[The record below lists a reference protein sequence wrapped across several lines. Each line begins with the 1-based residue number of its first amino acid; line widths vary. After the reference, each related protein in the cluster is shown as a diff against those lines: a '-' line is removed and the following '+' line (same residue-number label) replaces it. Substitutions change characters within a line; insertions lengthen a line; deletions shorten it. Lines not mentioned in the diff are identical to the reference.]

1 MITTPVVVDIR
12 RGAIADLADLLAD
25 QRISAGGRVAVAVG
39 PRSGGQ
45 LTESVRPTL
54 READFYTVEGGT
66 VDAAL
71 RLAGQVRGRS
81 YDAIVGVGGGK
92 VLDVTKFA
100 AARLGLPMVAVATNL
115 AHDGIGSP
123 VSILDN
129 DAGRGSYGV
138 PAPIAVIVDLDVVRQ
153 APARSV
159 RAGIGEVL
167 SNLSAIADWE
177 LSRDLTGEPVDGL
190 AVTLA
195 RTAAEAVAHHPG
207 TLVDDD
213 FLRVLAEGLVLSGLA
228 MVVAGSTR
236 PCSGACH
243 EISHAIDLLY
253 PERAGAHGEQV
264 GLGAAF
270 ASTLWDDPES
280 RSRGTLIA
288 NCLVRHG
295 LPVTPAALGFSL
307 EEFTAAVVRAP
318 ETRPGRFTIL
328 EHRDLDK
335 DAVVAA
341 VRAFS
346 DRMNAAYATT
356 GTKDSNGPAGPQTEE
371 STPDT

>member
-1 MITTPVVVDIR
+1 MPLLARMITTPVVIDVR
-12 RGAIADLADLLAD
+12 RGAIADLGVLLAD
-25 QRISAGGRVAVAVG
+25 QRISTAGRVAVAVG
-39 PRSGGQ
+39 PRSGAVIA
-45 LTESVRPTL
+45 ESLRPHL
-54 READFYTVEGGT
+54 QEADFYTVDGGT

-71 RLAGQVRGRS
+71 ALAAQVRGQS
-81 YDAIVGVGGGK
+81 YDAIVGIGGGR
-92 VLDVTKFA
+92 VLDVTKYA
-100 AARLGLPMVAVATNL
+100 AARLGLPMVAVAANL

-138 PAPIAVIVDLDVVRQ
+138 PAPIAVVVDLDVVRR

-159 RAGIGEVL
+159 RAGIGEVA

-177 LSRDLTGEPVDGL
+177 LSHDLHGEPLDGL

-195 RTAAEAVAHHPG
+195 RTSAEAVVHHPG

-243 EISHAIDLLY
+243 EISHALDLLY
-253 PERAGAHGEQV
+253 PDRSGYHGEQV
-264 GLGAAF
+264 GLGAVF
-270 ASTLWDDPES
+270 VSGLWDDRDGEA
-280 RSRGTLIA
+280 RGSLLA
-288 NCLVRHG
+288 RCLVRHG
-295 LPVTPAALGFSL
+295 LPVTPAELGFSV
-307 EEFTAAVVRAP
+307 EEFAAAVVRAP
-318 ETRPGRFTIL
+318 DTRPGRFTVL

-335 DAVVAA
+335 DAVLAA
-341 VRAFS
+341 VRS
-346 DRMNAAYATT
+346 YVHTV
-356 GTKDSNGPAGPQTEE
+356 
-371 STPDT
+371 STR

>member
-1 MITTPVVVDIR
+1 MPILARMITTPVVIDIR
-12 RGAIADLADLLAD
+12 ENALAGLSDLLAD
-25 QRISAGGRVAVAVG
+25 QRISTGGRVALAVG
-39 PRSGGQ
+39 PRSGAR
-45 LTESVRPTL
+45 LAAELAPSL
-54 READFYTVEGGT
+54 RAADVYTVESGT

-71 RLAGQVRGRS
+71 TLATQARGTS
-81 YDAIVGVGGGK
+81 YDAIVGIGGGK

-138 PAPIAVIVDLDVVRQ
+138 PAPIAVVVDLAVVRQ
-153 APARSV
+153 APVRSV
-159 RAGIGEVL
+159 RAGIGEVV

-177 LSRDLTGEPVDGL
+177 LARDLRGEAYDGL

-195 RTAAEAVAHHPG
+195 RTAAEAVLHHPG
-207 TLVDDD
+207 TVDDD
-213 FLRVLAEGLVLSGLA
+213 SFLRVLAEGLVLSGLA
-228 MVVAGSTR
+228 MVVAGNSR

-253 PERAGAHGEQV
+253 PSRAGYHGEQV
-264 GLGAAF
+264 GVGAAF

-280 RSRGTLIA
+280 RARGRRIVE
-288 NCLVRHG
+288 CLARHG
-295 LPVTPAALGFSL
+295 LPVAPEHLGFTL
-307 EEFTAAVVRAP
+307 EEFAAAVVRAP
-318 ETRPGRFTIL
+318 DTRPGRFTIL

-335 DAVVAA
+335 DAVMDV
-341 VRAFS
+341 VRS
-346 DRMNAAYATT
+346 YAREV
-356 GTKDSNGPAGPQTEE
+356 GAR
-371 STPDT
+371 

>member
-1 MITTPVVVDIR
+1 VPLLARMITTPVVIDVR
-12 RGAIADLADLLAD
+12 RGAIDDLGDLLAD

-39 PRSGGQ
+39 PRSGARIA
-45 LTESVRPTL
+45 EAVRPYL
-54 READFYTVEGGT
+54 RDADFYTVEGGT

-71 RLAGQVRGRS
+71 RLAADARAGRS
-81 YDAIVGVGGGK
+81 YDAIVGIGGGR

-138 PAPIAVIVDLDVVRQ
+138 PAPIAVVVDLDVVRR
-153 APARSV
+153 APARSI
-159 RAGIGEVL
+159 RAGVGEVA

-177 LSRDLTGEPVDGL
+177 LSRRLHGEPLDGL
-190 AVTLA
+190 AVTFA
-195 RTAAEAVAHHPG
+195 RTAAEAVLHHPG
-207 TLVDDD
+207 TVADDD

-253 PERAGAHGEQV
+253 PDRAGSHGEQV

-270 ASTLWDDPES
+270 ASRLWDDREGTA
-280 RSRGTLIA
+280 RGDLIVE
-288 NCLVRHG
+288 CLHRHG
-295 LPVTPAALGFSL
+295 LPILPEELGFSV
-307 EEFTAAVVRAP
+307 EEFASAVVRAP
-318 ETRPGRFTIL
+318 DTRPGRFTIL
-328 EHRDLDK
+328 EHRNLDK
-335 DAVVAA
+335 DAVLSA
-341 VRAFS
+341 VHAYVHTVQTRGLRRADATHEHPAV
-346 DRMNAAYATT
+346 DR
-356 GTKDSNGPAGPQTEE
+356 
-371 STPDT
+371 